1 MQRLTC
7 SSVGYMNMIGKE
19 KRAQGVVRTAFC
31 LSRHCAKKGRYEN
44 TSTGVIK
51 DVPFTATV
59 CPDCNSVLVWKRRR
73 GNG

>member
-1 MQRLTC
+1 MLRAHQ
-7 SSVGYMNMIGKE
+7 VGYMNFIGKE
-19 KRAQGVVRTAFC
+19 KKNKGVVRTAFC
-31 LSRHCAKKGRYEN
+31 LSRHCAMKGRYEN

-51 DVPFTATV
+51 DVPFTATY